1 MPAPVSLRLHDS
13 PRYEE
18 FYGFVHPPFAPGA
31 DPQFLYPATSH
42 QAALGRLLDAV
53 RRREPFAVLT
63 GRAGTGKT
71 TVCRALPGRL
81 DATAVTSLILEPG
94 GTTEELLRKV
104 LLDLGVLSRRSAD
117 GGRAAAA
124 TRQELADI
132 LRTFLRSLAPLNATC
147 VVIVDDAHQLSP
159 ETITEI
165 GALSSAGTDESGLL
179 AFVLAGEPALLD
191 SLARPE
197 ARALNARIAVR
208 TTLEPLASSDVA
220 PYIEHR
226 LSAAGAADPPRF
238 DAAAVE
244 AVYQHTRGMPAAVNS
259 LCEQALMLGA
269 QLGIR
274 VIGREVIDEVVRSDG
289 HSADSDAASW
299 WTRPSAWIW
308 IVVAILVLAA
318 IMAVSFSGAA

>member
-18 FYGFVHPPFAPGA
+18 FYGFAHLPFAPGA
-31 DPQFLYPATSH
+31 DPRFLYPATPQ
-42 QAALGRLLDAV
+42 QAALDRLLDAV
-53 RRREPFAVLT
+53 RRREPVAVLT

-81 DATAVTSLILEPG
+81 DAATVTSLILEPG
-94 GTTEELLRKV
+94 GTAEELLRSV

-132 LRTFLRSLAPLNATC
+132 LRTFLRSLAPLDATC
-147 VVIVDDAHQLSP
+147 VVIVDDAHRLSP
-159 ETITEI
+159 EAIAEI
-165 GALSSAGTDESGLL
+165 GGLSSAGTGESGLL
-179 AFVLAGEPALLD
+179 AFVLAGAPDLLD

-197 ARALNARIAVR
+197 AQALDARIAVR
-208 TTLEPLASSDVA
+208 ATLEPLASADVA

-238 DAAAVE
+238 DAAAAE
-244 AVYQHTRGMPAAVNS
+244 AVYQHTRGVPAAVNS
-259 LCEQALMLGA
+259 LCAQALMLGA
-269 QLGIR
+269 QLGVR
-274 VIGREVIDEVVRSDG
+274 VIGREVIEEVARGDA
-289 HSADSDAASW
+289 SAESGATAW

-308 IVVAILVLAA
+308 IAVAILVLAA